1 MKKISS
7 FMYYYFQP
15 KRFIITIPFVY
26 SFFKKKN
33 PIMEVEMNGQMVKIP
48 FNHMGLRYQRE
59 YENYDRQLGKICKV
73 IFDRIG
79 QINVV
84 DIGANIGDTLVN
96 IGLGGGYLAIEGE
109 KAFFPLLK
117 ENTRNYNVYYEN
129 VYLSDDEKSGYKN
142 IITNGTGKLVEDN
155 NNEVDIIT
163 LDKLMRTKY
172 NDFKADIIKIDTDG
186 FDFKVIRGA
195 GNYIANTKPLLF
207 FEWSK
212 EDLNIQGENELSIFP
227 KLEAMG
233 YRDLLLF
240 DNFGN
245 KMLLTTTDNTK
256 VLEYMANYTVNK
268 DKLIHYYDI
277 LAIHKDSL
285 FSCEDFE
292 YL

>member
-1 MKKISS
+1 
-7 FMYYYFQP
+7 
-15 KRFIITIPFVY
+15 
-26 SFFKKKN
+26 
-33 PIMEVEMNGQMVKIP
+33 
-48 FNHMGLRYQRE
+48 
-59 YENYDRQLGKICKV
+59 
-73 IFDRIG
+73 
-79 QINVV
+79 
-84 DIGANIGDTLVN
+84 
-96 IGLGGGYLAIEGE
+96 LAIEGE

>member
-1 MKKISS
+1 M
-7 FMYYYFQP
+7 
-15 KRFIITIPFVY
+15 
-26 SFFKKKN
+26 
-33 PIMEVEMNGQMVKIP
+33 
-48 FNHMGLRYQRE
+48 
-59 YENYDRQLGKICKV
+59 
-73 IFDRIG
+73 
-79 QINVV
+79 
-84 DIGANIGDTLVN
+84 
-96 IGLGGGYLAIEGE
+96 AIEGE

-245 KMLLTTTDNTK
+245 KMLLTTTDNIK

>member
-1 MKKISS
+1 M
-7 FMYYYFQP
+7 
-15 KRFIITIPFVY
+15 
-26 SFFKKKN
+26 
-33 PIMEVEMNGQMVKIP
+33 
-48 FNHMGLRYQRE
+48 
-59 YENYDRQLGKICKV
+59 
-73 IFDRIG
+73 
-79 QINVV
+79 
-84 DIGANIGDTLVN
+84 
-96 IGLGGGYLAIEGE
+96 AIEGE
-109 KAFFPLLK
+109 KAFFPHLK

-245 KMLLTTTDNTK
+245 KMLLTTTDNIK

>member
-1 MKKISS
+1 M
-7 FMYYYFQP
+7 
-15 KRFIITIPFVY
+15 
-26 SFFKKKN
+26 
-33 PIMEVEMNGQMVKIP
+33 
-48 FNHMGLRYQRE
+48 
-59 YENYDRQLGKICKV
+59 
-73 IFDRIG
+73 
-79 QINVV
+79 
-84 DIGANIGDTLVN
+84 
-96 IGLGGGYLAIEGE
+96 AIEGE

-245 KMLLTTTDNTK
+245 KMLLTTTDNIK

-285 FSCEDFE
+285 FSCEDVE
-292 YL
+292 DV

>member
-1 MKKISS
+1 M
-7 FMYYYFQP
+7 
-15 KRFIITIPFVY
+15 
-26 SFFKKKN
+26 
-33 PIMEVEMNGQMVKIP
+33 
-48 FNHMGLRYQRE
+48 
-59 YENYDRQLGKICKV
+59 
-73 IFDRIG
+73 
-79 QINVV
+79 
-84 DIGANIGDTLVN
+84 
-96 IGLGGGYLAIEGE
+96 AIEGE

>member
-1 MKKISS
+1 M
-7 FMYYYFQP
+7 
-15 KRFIITIPFVY
+15 
-26 SFFKKKN
+26 
-33 PIMEVEMNGQMVKIP
+33 
-48 FNHMGLRYQRE
+48 
-59 YENYDRQLGKICKV
+59 
-73 IFDRIG
+73 
-79 QINVV
+79 
-84 DIGANIGDTLVN
+84 
-96 IGLGGGYLAIEGE
+96 AIEGE

-129 VYLSDDEKSGYKN
+129 VYLSDDEKSSYKN

-155 NNEVDIIT
+155 NTEVDIIT

>member
-1 MKKISS
+1 M
-7 FMYYYFQP
+7 
-15 KRFIITIPFVY
+15 
-26 SFFKKKN
+26 
-33 PIMEVEMNGQMVKIP
+33 
-48 FNHMGLRYQRE
+48 
-59 YENYDRQLGKICKV
+59 
-73 IFDRIG
+73 
-79 QINVV
+79 
-84 DIGANIGDTLVN
+84 
-96 IGLGGGYLAIEGE
+96 AIEGE

-233 YRDLLLF
+233 YRDLLLI